1 MTIIIIIIVIIII
14 IIIISTS
21 TDSICQEYFMLYL
34 MDDLAIKFVNKFLLS
49 KRMPMTSLITLLAE
63 IAGEILTL
71 GICALPLSIFLHST
85 PQRPR
90 AC

>member
-1 MTIIIIIIVIIII
+1 MT
-14 IIIISTS
+14 IISTS
-21 TDSICQEYFMLYL
+21 TDSMCQEYFMLYL

-49 KRMPMTSLITLLAE
+49 ERMPMTSLITLLAE
-63 IAGEILTL
+63 IAGKILTL

-85 PQRPR
+85 AQRPR